1 MGANRRVCA
10 AVALLGA
17 WASVTAAQDRDFLYW
32 SFDPGADP
40 ITGAIN
46 ELELRGPRV
55 FLASTFLDQLRT
67 GQWPIII
74 IRQKDALDP
83 ALEAEVIDLLVDQL
97 HSGASLLVNIAELD
111 EMPAMQRFLG
121 LEGAVDL
128 RPPQQRIRQVA
139 VPAHPAVAQGVM
151 RTSGEPPIL
160 DDIGDALIPGPDARP
175 LLKYE
180 FDESNACVMARS
192 GQVIINGWEWSEWS
206 SDGIA
211 MATDQIEWLISC
223 PTDLTGDGTLDL
235 FDFLEFQSLFM
246 AGDPAAD
253 WFDYDGKLTIFDF
266 LAFFDAFEVGCP

>member
-121 LEGAVDL
+121 LEGAVDIV
-128 RPPQQRIRQVA
+128 PPLQFANTVVYDRRF
-139 VPAHPAVAQGVM
+139 HPAAAGGPLP
-151 RTSGEPPIL
+151 TTGFPTGP
-160 DDIGDALIPGPDARP
+160 DFGDVLIPGPNARP
-175 LLKYE
+175 IFE
-180 FDESNACVMARS
+180 FRDDRTVASVLSRAGR
-192 GQVIINGWEWSEWS
+192 VIVNGWEWSSWGLGV
-206 SDGIA
+206 DV
-211 MATDQIEWLISC
+211 ATEQIRWLISC
-223 PTDLTGDGTLDL
+223 PADLDGNGALDV
-235 FDFLEFQSLFM
+235 FDFLEFQTLFA

-253 WFDYDGKLTIFDF
+253 WFDYDGELTVFDF